1 MISATHCLVLL
12 RHGDS
17 VWNLDNRFTGWTDV
31 PLSDQ
36 GRDQG
41 VVAGRQLSATGLRF
55 DEVHTSLLLR
65 TQQTAD
71 ELLASAEQTAVP
83 RYKSWRLNER
93 HYGQLQGMSK
103 HEIFTAWGE
112 DKSRRWWRGYREPPP
127 PLDLSDPRHPCLDPL
142 YDDLDPALLPVSE
155 SLADCQRRLLPY
167 WHESLEPRIA
177 SGMNVLVI
185 SHGNTLRSFVMHLDD
200 IAPDAVEMLEIPA
213 CVPLLYRFDETLTLI
228 SRAWLS

>member
-1 MISATHCLVLL
+1 MISATHRLVLL

-17 VWNLDNRFTGWTDV
+17 VWNLENRFTGWTDV

-36 GRDQG
+36 GRNQAL
-41 VVAGRQLSATGLRF
+41 VAGRQLATHGLRF

-71 ELLASAEQTAVP
+71 ELLASAGQPAVP
-83 RYKSWRLNER
+83 RYRNWRLNER

-103 HEIFTAWGE
+103 QEIFNAWGE

-127 PLDLSDPRHPCLDPL
+127 PLDLADPRHPRFDPL

-155 SLADCQRRLLPY
+155 SLADCLRRLLPY
-167 WHESLEPRIA
+167 WHEILAPRIT
-177 SGMNVLVI
+177 SGMNVMVI
-185 SHGNTLRSFVMHLDD
+185 SHGNSLRGLVMHLDN
-200 IAPDAVEMLEIPA
+200 ISPDAVENLEIPA
-213 CVPLLYRFDETLTLI
+213 CIPLFYQFDDALTLR
-228 SRAWLS
+228 SRTWLR